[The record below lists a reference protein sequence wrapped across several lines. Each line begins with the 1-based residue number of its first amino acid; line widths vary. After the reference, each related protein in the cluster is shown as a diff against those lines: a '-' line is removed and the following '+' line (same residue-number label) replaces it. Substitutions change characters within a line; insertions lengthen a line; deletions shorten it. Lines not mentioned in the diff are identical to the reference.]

1 MRTLLTRRAGQPGT
15 KKLLMQYGRE
25 LVCVRYRYDE
35 DRCERLKTV
44 EIVVE
49 RVEWH
54 PGKRA
59 AAPEKVRV
67 RILPGEGLLRRAAL
81 FAGAR
86 WDESTDTFIALRPPY
101 LRSSSKALS
110 AAGSYSAGVPLE
122 RLAGITAIPSRTYL

>member
-1 MRTLLTRRAGQPGT
+1 
-15 KKLLMQYGRE
+15 MQYGRE

-49 RVEWH
+49 RVEWY
-54 PGKRA
+54 PKKRA
-59 AAPEKVRV
+59 AAPEQVRV

-86 WDESTDTFIALRPPY
+86 WDESSGTWTLQREAAVALGLQSRI
-101 LRSSSKALS
+101 LRRGPRKRMDRK
-110 AAGSYSAGVPLE
+110 PK
-122 RLAGITAIPSRTYL
+122 P